1 MKAYDA
7 YYTCEDPSCDAEP
20 TVGSTETSQDWFTYV
35 EDDDPYKPFCVP
47 FEPNS
52 TDNGYLMSVDYA
64 CKTIKCAHRRL
75 LVTGDNET
83 DF

>member
-52 TDNGYLMSVDYA
+52 TDNVRNSHSNSVYRA
-64 CKTIKCAHRRL
+64 ILCL
-75 LVTGDNET
+75 LITLARP
-83 DF
+83 